1 MFVRVLFLLLLA
13 ANLGAASWLVFAPS
27 TQANQAPVSDP
38 GVPKLVLLS
47 ERDHGDDATAE
58 LAAAP
63 ESRADLRND
72 ECHSIG
78 TFPTQADVRAAIN
91 VLTPLTRR
99 IQFRE
104 AHATQARGYWV
115 YLPALQTR
123 EQALGCCATA
133 FFQRRARL
141 LRRHRRRSAEHD
153 FTWPV
158 PRPGQRRA
166 ASCRNRSARIH
177 AADRS
182 RAPRSCPSTG
192 STTRRDRSASA
203 RLAQQARCRRRS
215 AARAGNR
222 VFLSVRRHW
231 TPI

>member
-27 TQANQAPVSDP
+27 TQANQAPASDP

-47 ERDHGDDATAE
+47 ERDHGDEATAE
-58 LAAAP
+58 LAAPP

-123 EQALGCCATA
+123 EQALAAARQLSSKGVRDYYVVTA
-133 FFQRRARL
+133 GDQQNTISLGLFRDQANAERRRAEIAGLGFTPQSIARTEEL
-141 LRRHRRRSAEHD
+141 PVYWLDYATDRTHPIDWRSKLGNGAAALRE
-153 FTWPV
+153 
-158 PRPGQRRA
+158 
-166 ASCRNRSARIH
+166 
-177 AADRS
+177 
-182 RAPRSCPSTG
+182 
-192 STTRRDRSASA
+192 
-203 RLAQQARCRRRS
+203 QAIGC
-215 AARAGNR
+215 
-222 VFLSVRRHW
+222 F
-231 TPI
+231 

>member
-1 MFVRVLFLLLLA
+1 MFVRVLFILLLA

-27 TQANQAPVSDP
+27 TQANQAPVNDP

-58 LAAAP
+58 LAAPP

-91 VLTPLTRR
+91 MLTPLTRR

-123 EQALGCCATA
+123 EQALAAARQLSSKGVRDYYVVTA
-133 FFQRRARL
+133 GDQQNTISLGLFRDQANAERRRAEIAGLGFTPQSIARTEEL
-141 LRRHRRRSAEHD
+141 PVYWLDYATDRTHPLDWRSKLGAGAAALRE
-153 FTWPV
+153 
-158 PRPGQRRA
+158 
-166 ASCRNRSARIH
+166 
-177 AADRS
+177 
-182 RAPRSCPSTG
+182 
-192 STTRRDRSASA
+192 
-203 RLAQQARCRRRS
+203 QAIEC
-215 AARAGNR
+215 
-222 VFLSVRRHW
+222 F
-231 TPI
+231 

>member
-27 TQANQAPVSDP
+27 TQATQSPASDP

-47 ERDHGDDATAE
+47 ERDRGDDASAE
-58 LAAAP
+58 LAAPP
-63 ESRADLRND
+63 ESRADQRND

-123 EQALGCCATA
+123 EQALAAARQLSGKGVRDYYVVTA
-133 FFQRRARL
+133 GDQQNTISLGLFRDQANAERRRAEIAAL
-141 LRRHRRRSAEHD
+141 G
-153 FTWPV
+153 FTPQSIARTEELPV
-158 PRPGQRRA
+158 YWLDYAIDRA
-166 ASCRNRSARIH
+166 HPLDWRTKLGA
-177 AADRS
+177 
-182 RAPRSCPSTG
+182 G
-192 STTRRDRSASA
+192 
-203 RLAQQARCRRRS
+203 S
-215 AARAGNR
+215 AALREQAIGC
-222 VFLSVRRHW
+222 F
-231 TPI
+231 